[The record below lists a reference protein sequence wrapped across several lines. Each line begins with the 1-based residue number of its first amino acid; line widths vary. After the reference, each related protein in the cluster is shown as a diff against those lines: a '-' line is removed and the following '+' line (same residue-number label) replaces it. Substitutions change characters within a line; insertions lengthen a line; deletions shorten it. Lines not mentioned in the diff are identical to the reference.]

1 MKAMI
6 IANHLDGK
14 EEIVSDGLL
23 SVDFYPG
30 NGMVLSV
37 SVKDG
42 VLEIHTSSGNR
53 LVVQPCAAN
62 MIYVGELLQK

>member
-1 MKAMI
+1 MNAMI
-6 IANHLDGK
+6 IANRLDGK

-30 NGMVLSV
+30 NGMVLSA

-53 LVVQPCAAN
+53 LVVYPCAAN
-62 MIYVGELLQK
+62 MIYVGELMQK

>member
-1 MKAMI
+1 MRAMI
-6 IANHLDGK
+6 IVNRIDGK

-37 SVKDG
+37 SVRDD
-42 VLEIHTSSGNR
+42 VLEIHTSSGN
-53 LVVQPCAAN
+53 LVVYPCAAN
-62 MIYVGELLQK
+62 MIYVGELMQK